1 MRYENSI
8 PWDFSILQ
16 RYLKTLAIL
25 ILLPMK
31 PLVTAL
37 FILAFSTGIAQRNFD
52 AVEIRTEKVADQIY
66 VLFGAGGNMGLAIG
80 DDAAYLIDDQFAPLS
95 EKIMAAIRKIT
106 DKPLKFL
113 VNTHWHGDHTGGNE
127 NFGKAGTILI
137 AHEAVRSRMGSPSER
152 NGNVRPPS
160 PLEALPEI
168 TFTDKLT
175 LHLDDTRTMH
185 VMHVNNSHTDGD
197 SYIYFPEDNVIHMG
211 DNFANGGYPFIDL
224 NSGGDING
232 FVKNLN
238 MALFIVDENT
248 RIIPGH
254 GPVTDRETLRA
265 YRDMVDTLRS
275 RVQNALDEGNTLEE
289 TLKMG
294 LSKEWDTDFGTGF
307 IKSEGIITAIYRSLE

>member
-1 MRYENSI
+1 MKRLLTA
-8 PWDFSILQ
+8 FL
-16 RYLKTLAIL
+16 LMTLCIA
-25 ILLPMK
+25 
-31 PLVTAL
+31 
-37 FILAFSTGIAQRNFD
+37 SAQRNFD
-52 AVEIRTEKVADQIY
+52 DVEIRSEKVADQIY
-66 VLFGAGGNMGLAIG
+66 VLFGAGGNIGLAIG
-80 DDAAYLIDDQFAPLS
+80 DDAAYLIDDQYAPLS
-95 EKIMAAIRKIT
+95 DKIMTAVREIT

-127 NFGKAGTILI
+127 NIANGGTILI
-137 AHEAVRSRMGSPSER
+137 AHEAVRNRMGSPSER
-152 NGNVRPPS
+152 NGNVRPAS
-160 PLEALPEI
+160 PQAALPEI

-175 LHLDDTRTMH
+175 LHLDPTRTMH

-211 DNFANGGYPFIDL
+211 DNFANGGFPFIDL

-238 MALFIVDENT
+238 MALFIVDEET

-275 RVQNALDEGNTLEE
+275 RVQKALNAGNSLEE
-289 TLKMG
+289 TLQLG
-294 LSKEWDTDFGTGF
+294 LSKEWDADFGTGF
-307 IKSEGIITAIYRSLE
+307 INSEGIITAIYRSLE

>member
-1 MRYENSI
+1 MKRLLTA
-8 PWDFSILQ
+8 FL
-16 RYLKTLAIL
+16 LMTLCIA
-25 ILLPMK
+25 
-31 PLVTAL
+31 
-37 FILAFSTGIAQRNFD
+37 SAQRNFD
-52 AVEIRTEKVADQIY
+52 DVEIRSEKVADQIY
-66 VLFGAGGNMGLAIG
+66 VLFGAGGNIGLAIG
-80 DDAAYLIDDQFAPLS
+80 DDAAYLIDDQYAPLS
-95 EKIMAAIRKIT
+95 DKIMTVVQEIT

-127 NFGKAGTILI
+127 NFANGGTILI
-137 AHEAVRSRMGSPSER
+137 AHEAVRNRMGSPSER
-152 NGNVRPPS
+152 NGNVRPAS
-160 PLEALPEI
+160 PQAALPEI

-175 LHLDDTRTMH
+175 LHLDPTRTMH

-211 DNFANGGYPFIDL
+211 DNFANGGFPFIDL

-238 MALFIVDENT
+238 MALFIVDEET

-275 RVQNALDEGNTLEE
+275 RVQKALNAGNSLEE
-289 TLKMG
+289 TLQLG
-294 LSKEWDTDFGTGF
+294 LSKEWDADFGTGF
-307 IKSEGIITAIYRSLE
+307 INSEGIITAIYRSLE